1 MAEWSEFN
9 FDLPKDPHKGWE
21 HLDCEEFEYA
31 YHVTHIEIALR
42 IMRDGKIRRGL
53 IGDKSILKAK
63 RVAVAW
69 VSPNTWKDGSM
80 YGNIGFAY
88 KFPKRVEGKNYYWV
102 EVMREYKPIAI
113 RILITDN
120 EYPYL
125 ERYDPTMDDG
135 PWKVTPDGKHY
146 RHRKYNLEFMLEEDL
161 DLQFC
166 RYVRAFDHHYEHCS
180 VYKGKCKELKKKD
193 RKAAKEYYS
202 AVIAH
207 NVPIIT
213 RHHRESIKGTLVAR
227 DSLSQAISSFF
238 GSAQRKAFEGKRP
251 LSSEASESLVR
262 ASLNA
267 IAVGNVKDYDEFLRF
282 FSSRKEYENTL
293 ESILIK
299 YFELD
304 TLDD

>member
-1 MAEWSEFN
+1 MSEWSEFD
-9 FDLPKDPHKGWE
+9 FDLPKHPNRGWE
-21 HLDCEEFEYA
+21 HSVCCEFEHV

-42 IMRDGKIRRGL
+42 IMRDGKIRRSL
-53 IGDKSILKAK
+53 IGDKSVLKAK
-63 RVAVAW
+63 QVSVTW
-69 VSPNTWKDGSM
+69 ISPNTWHDGSM

-102 EVMREYKPIAI
+102 EVMREYSPIAV

-125 ERYDPTMDDG
+125 ERYDPENDDG
-135 PWKVTPDGKHY
+135 PWKIAEDGRHY
-146 RHRKYNLEFMLEEDL
+146 RLKKVNLEFMLEEDL
-161 DLQFC
+161 DLQYC

-180 VYKGKCKELKKKD
+180 VYKGKCKELDKKD

-202 AVIAH
+202 SVVAQS
-207 NVPIIT
+207 VPIIS
-213 RHHRESIKGTLVAR
+213 RHHRESINGTLVAR
-227 DSLSQAISSFF
+227 DSLSHAISSFF
-238 GSAQRKAFEGKRP
+238 GSAQRKSYEGKHL
-251 LSSEASESLVR
+251 LSSEASEALVR

-267 IAVGNVKDYDEFLRF
+267 IAVGKLKDHAELLRF
-282 FSSRKEYENTL
+282 FSSRKEYEDTL
-293 ESILIK
+293 ERVLIK